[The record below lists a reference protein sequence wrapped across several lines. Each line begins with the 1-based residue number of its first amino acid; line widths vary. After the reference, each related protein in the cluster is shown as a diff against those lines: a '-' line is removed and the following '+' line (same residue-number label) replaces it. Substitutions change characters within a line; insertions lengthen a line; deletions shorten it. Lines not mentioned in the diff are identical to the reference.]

1 MNEETT
7 VAAGSAVRLR
17 YFDHAGA
24 MRTAVILSTVPADE
38 VRQRAAEIRRSIEAY
53 THALGGIVVDVQVD
67 LEDRDE
73 LVDLDLEGRQPVR
86 GAGFLRLATASGS
99 RVPGTGVDLII
110 SDQDETWAP
119 TDLAALEAG
128 STYG

>member
-1 MNEETT
+1 MT
-7 VAAGSAVRLR
+7 VASGSALRLR
-17 YFDHAGA
+17 YFDHAGV

-38 VRQRAAEIRRSIEAY
+38 VRARAGEIRRGVEAY
-53 THALGGIVVDVQVD
+53 THALGGIVVDVSVD

-73 LVDLDLEGRQPVR
+73 LVDIDLSGRQPVR
-86 GAGFLRLATASGS
+86 GAGFLRLATAGGS
-99 RVPGTGVDLII
+99 RVLGSGVDLII

-119 TDLAALEAG
+119 TDLAELEAG